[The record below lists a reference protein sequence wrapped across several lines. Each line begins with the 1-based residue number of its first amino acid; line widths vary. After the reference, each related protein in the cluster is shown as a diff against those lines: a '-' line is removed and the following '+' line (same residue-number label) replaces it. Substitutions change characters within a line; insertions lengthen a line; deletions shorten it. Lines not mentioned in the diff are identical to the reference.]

1 MAEGPTA
8 EVGSNGCGVGVEDL
22 VHPVQHSICRLAVDR
37 RDVRFLEA
45 LDELV
50 DGGGHHGGGLTN

>member
-1 MAEGPTA
+1 MAKGAVA
-8 EVGSNGCGVGVEDL
+8 ENGSNGRSVGIQEL
-22 VHPVQHSICRLAVDR
+22 VHPVQRCVCRLPVDR

-50 DGGGHHGGGLTN
+50 NGGGRHGGGLTN